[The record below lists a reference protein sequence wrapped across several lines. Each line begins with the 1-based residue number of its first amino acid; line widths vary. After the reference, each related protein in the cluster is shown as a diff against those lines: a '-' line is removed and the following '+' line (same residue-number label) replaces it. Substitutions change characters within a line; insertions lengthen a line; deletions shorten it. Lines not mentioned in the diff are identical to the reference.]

1 MVETQDPPVISD
13 IDIEANIYHTMAEYP
28 PFMHDRHRVDFSIEN
43 GVVTV
48 SGYVK
53 SRVTYTYVVNRLK
66 DIKGVREVVT
76 GDFYNDD
83 DLRRDVGHVVPP
95 GVMVTME
102 YGGAILSGQ
111 LPEGTSVEAL
121 VKAVGLIPGVHRVI
135 TSL

>member
-28 PFMHDRHRVDFSIEN
+28 PFMHDRHRVDFSIKD

-53 SRVTYTYVVNRLK
+53 SNVTYVYVINRLQ
-66 DIKGVREVVT
+66 DIAGVRQVIA

-83 DLRRDVGHVVPP
+83 ELRRDVGRVVPP

-102 YGGAILSGQ
+102 YGAAILSGQ
-111 LPEGTSVEAL
+111 LPEGTGVEDL
-121 VKAVGLIPGVHRVI
+121 VKSVGLIPGIHRVI
-135 TSL
+135 TSF